1 MPYRALLD
9 DYLRSVPAA
18 GAALCLDVTG
28 EVVIEAGTA
37 ADRHRLIGAYQ
48 GIALAAARR
57 VVGRYLPAG
66 IQYMLCRYAGA
77 HVILRPLKD
86 GYYFVV
92 ALRPD
97 APVAEGIHR
106 SAGVQERMNGEL

>member
-9 DYLRSVPAA
+9 GFLRSVRGAE
-18 GAALCLDVTG
+18 AALLLDATG
-28 EVVIEAGTA
+28 EVVIESGACD
-37 ADRHRLIGAYQ
+37 DRHRLIGAYQ

-57 VVGRYLPAG
+57 VLGRYLPAG
-66 IQYMLCRYAGA
+66 IHYMLCRYAAA

-86 GYYFVV
+86 GYYLVV

-97 APVAEGIHR
+97 APVAEGVHR
-106 SAGVQERMNGEL
+106 SADVQERMNGEL